1 MFQDLQVVGVILS
14 LIVIIVGTGATVH
27 YVMKQVETD
36 RMTALFTLLI
46 GAMVSLYVCDKIIAF
61 KIHLLSEEE
70 RKAIWQLIFMII
82 SFVIGRESKT
92 NKT

>member
-1 MFQDLQVVGVILS
+1 
-14 LIVIIVGTGATVH
+14 
-27 YVMKQVETD
+27 MKQIEGN
-36 RMTALFTLLI
+36 RMMSLFTLLT
-46 GAMVSLYVCDKIIAF
+46 GAMVSLYICDKVIGFRLNI
-61 KIHLLSEEE
+61 LSEEE